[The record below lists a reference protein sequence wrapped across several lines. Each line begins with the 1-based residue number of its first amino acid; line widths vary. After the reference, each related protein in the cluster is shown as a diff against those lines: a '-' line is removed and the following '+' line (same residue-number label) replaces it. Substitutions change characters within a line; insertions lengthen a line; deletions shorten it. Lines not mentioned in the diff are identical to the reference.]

1 MRIHL
6 EKSVDSGAKQRISLF
21 SLKQLPRLCTYYRS
35 DPIFA
40 KASGEGSQQRLVLAN
55 DRLFG
60 KDLGPFEIG
69 TEILNRNLNLKTAI
83 RVRTKFGCL
92 KQKCQAFRADLE
104 PVELLV
110 CE

>member
-1 MRIHL
+1 MYILQVGSHICESRW
-6 EKSVDSGAKQRISLF
+6 GRA
-21 SLKQLPRLCTYYRS
+21 LC
-35 DPIFA
+35 
-40 KASGEGSQQRLVLAN
+40 GHLVLAN
-55 DRLFG
+55 ERLFG
-60 KDLGPFEIG
+60 EDLGPFEIG
-69 TEILNRNLNLKTAI
+69 TEILNKNLNLKTAI

>member
-6 EKSVDSGAKQRISLF
+6 EKSVDSGAKQRFPPF

-40 KASGEGSQQRLVLAN
+40 KASGEGAVYHLVLASE
-55 DRLFG
+55 RLFG

-69 TEILNRNLNLKTAI
+69 TEILNKNLNLKTAI

-92 KQKCQAFRADLE
+92 KQKCQSFRADLE

-110 CE
+110 CK